1 MTPPALTFVTT
12 CMGRLRFLRE
22 TLPLLAAQPATACVV
37 VDYGCPDH
45 CGDWVQAHLPQVK
58 VVRWPAASTFHA
70 AHARN
75 LGAAAAVTEVLCLID
90 GDIRVDPDFAPAI
103 LAQFDPRCYYLA
115 EPLAGDISGTVVC
128 ARAAFAFAEG
138 YDEACTGWGGE
149 DLDLYDRLEF
159 HGIRR
164 AGFPAR
170 LLAALPHPD
179 AERTAHSADADKE
192 VSNSINLLYSH
203 IKLDLMRL
211 SGSRL
216 PAGFRAGLHAQVR
229 DAYAASVKAGGP
241 ARIDVPYAEGT
252 INYCD
257 VQTSLG
263 YVIDVSVQAGRR
275 VAGTPISRRMTTAA
289 GAQP

>member
-12 CMGRLRFLRE
+12 CKGRLRFLRE
-22 TLPLLAAQPATACVV
+22 TLPLLAAQPAAACVV

-45 CGDWVQAHLPQVK
+45 CGDWVEANLPQVK

-75 LGAAAAVTEVLCLID
+75 LGAAAAVTDVLCLID
-90 GDIRVDPDFAPAI
+90 GDVLVDPGFTLAV

-128 ARAAFAFAEG
+128 ASAAFAFAEG

-159 HGIRR
+159 HGLRR

-170 LLAALPHPD
+170 LLAALPQHD
-179 AERTAHSADADKE
+179 AERTVHSADADKE
-192 VSNSINLLYSH
+192 VSNSVNLLYSH

-211 SGSRL
+211 SASRL
-216 PAGFRAGLHAQVR
+216 PAGFRAALHAQVR
-229 DAYAASVKAGGP
+229 AAFQASLKAGGP

-263 YVIDVSVQAGRR
+263 YVIDASAQAARR
-275 VAGTPISRRMTTAA
+275 AA
-289 GAQP
+289 GAPVSTNMRSAAGA

>member
-22 TLPLLAAQPATACVV
+22 TLPLLAAQPAAACVV

-45 CGDWVQAHLPQVK
+45 CGDWVQANLPQVK

-75 LGAAAAVTEVLCLID
+75 LGAAAAVTDVLCLID
-90 GDIRVDPDFAPAI
+90 GDVLVDPGFAPAI

-128 ARAAFAFAEG
+128 ASAAFAFAEG

-159 HGIRR
+159 HGLRR

-170 LLAALPHPD
+170 LLSALPQHD
-179 AERTAHSADADKE
+179 AERTVHSADADKE
-192 VSNSINLLYSH
+192 VSNSVNLLYSH

-211 SGSRL
+211 SASRL
-216 PAGFRAGLHAQVR
+216 PAGFRAALHAQVR
-229 DAYAASVKAGGP
+229 AAFQASLKAGGP

-263 YVIDVSVQAGRR
+263 YVIDASAQAARR
-275 VAGTPISRRMTTAA
+275 AA
-289 GAQP
+289 GAPVSTSMRSAAGA